1 MRLRALTPLRK
12 VKEEDMTYAAQQQI
26 ETYNGWSN
34 YQTWLVSSWLD
45 NDEFWTDNIRDVIA
59 SLDTPR
65 EQAKELEFWV
75 RENIVESTA
84 SLQTDLLNSALDDV
98 NWLEIIEANQE

>member
-1 MRLRALTPLRK
+1 
-12 VKEEDMTYAAQQQI
+12 MTYAAQQQI
-26 ETYNGWSN
+26 ETYNGRSN
-34 YQTWLVSSWLD
+34 YQTWLVGSWLD
-45 NDEFWTDNIRDVIA
+45 NDEFRTDNILDVIS